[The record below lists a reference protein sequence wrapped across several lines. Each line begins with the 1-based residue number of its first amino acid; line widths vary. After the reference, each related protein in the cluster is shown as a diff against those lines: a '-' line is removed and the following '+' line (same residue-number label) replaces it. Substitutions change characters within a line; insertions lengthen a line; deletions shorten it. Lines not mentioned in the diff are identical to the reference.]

1 MKLGRRYLQRYSLVV
16 GDLNVDV
23 VSYVLGRGQIKGG
36 RFLLVEEVL
45 KAGNVYVERYS
56 EAVFHM
62 L

>member
-1 MKLGRRYLQRYSLVV
+1 MKLGRRYLQRYSLVI

-23 VSYVLGRGQIKGG
+23 ISYVLGRGQIKGG
-36 RFLLVEEVL
+36 RFLLAEEAL

-56 EAVFHM
+56 EAAFHM